1 MTFKCPCLPVET
13 TSIFSRSKLR
23 VGCERDQVSWR
34 NQLSFYLCSCV
45 LPPTHR
51 PLLVSRRVKHV
62 SQCLKHTCGCVIS
75 LFSWVRLFVTLWTV
89 ACEAHLSVGLFQAR
103 ILEWVA
109 MPSTQGSNLCLLHIL
124 HWQGGSLPLVPPG
137 QPPSET

>member
-1 MTFKCPCLPVET
+1 MPLPSSRDHKHLLKVKAET
-13 TSIFSRSKLR
+13 GAVRGNRSLGGTNFHFIFAP
-23 VGCERDQVSWR
+23 V
-34 NQLSFYLCSCV
+34 CS
-45 LPPTHR
+45 PPTHR
-51 PLLVSRRVKHV
+51 PRLVSRRVKHV
-62 SQCLKHTCGCVIS
+62 SQCLKHMCGCVLS
-75 LFSWVRLFVTLWTV
+75 LFSRVRLFVTLWTV

-109 MPSTQGSNLCLLHIL
+109 MPLTQGSNLCLLHIL